1 MPYPILLAVGA
12 ALSAAGA
19 GAEVVGTQ
27 KSQSAMNSAVES
39 ELAQQQGY
47 AKQGR
52 SIFEQSLQKS
62 SPATAQSEMAQG
74 QQKAM
79 SDYQRLQSLD
89 LNSAGKQA
97 PFQSDSS
104 ALTIDQGRTNL
115 SNVEQAKLQGYS
127 EWDLQQQIKD
137 LQAKGQLGVLSTN
150 AANTASLLPYQ
161 LQAAQHAGDSW
172 TGIGSLL
179 SAAGGVAGSLGA
191 LAPAAA
197 GTAAASG
204 GTSLINDAPSFG
216 GSFLKV
222 IPILPAVTSP
232 FV

>member
-1 MPYPILLAVGA
+1 MPYPILLLAGA

-19 GAEVVGTQ
+19 GVEVVGTQ
-27 KSQSAMNSAVES
+27 KSQSAMNSAVEN

-52 SIFEQSLQKS
+52 NIFEQSLQGS
-62 SPATAQSEMAQG
+62 SPQTAQTEMAQG

-104 ALTIDQGRTNL
+104 ALTVDQGRTNL
-115 SNVEQAKLQGYS
+115 SNAAQAKLQGYS

-161 LQAAQHAGDSW
+161 LQAAQHAGDTW

-179 SAAGGVAGSLGA
+179 SAAGGITGSLGA
-191 LAPAAA
+191 LGGSLGAAA
-197 GTAAASG
+197 GEAV
-204 GTSLINDAPSFG
+204 PSAT
-216 GSFLKV
+216 
-222 IPILPAVTSP
+222 PYILNNKTNLFQQYQPGFPGAVG
-232 FV
+232 